1 MFAMEAKASGGA
13 TDRSGGQVFKAGAVP
28 TSIKRVKPAYV
39 QSLRPESSSVSDDDI
54 RLSYAKLLFNA
65 FNGLE
70 KKDLSQKFRALCVD
84 DPSMSVKWIGD
95 KGNSIWSMSETNM
108 TSLNFHSLC
117 SFPNIGNPCG
127 PDYREASGLI
137 PVTSWLEAI
146 MVTAVPDAVIQLQDS
161 KLRVR
166 PDKSS
171 YLLCKYTFN
180 GTQISKIESVG
191 TAAQPSN
198 NNNTSLINMTSVS
211 LSKAEENEAKNSL
224 ADVVERS
231 VNRSD
236 SITSNASASKGRK
249 RPLETASAVDIV
261 DHSPLEATTFLQTSF
276 KMSIV
281 GTLII
286 HINPEKRIHK
296 FEYIQKLIKLTV
308 GTQ

>member
-1 MFAMEAKASGGA
+1 MCDAAGNYDLKVEFLESNDFIDEEDEFRNFCLNLLEPGQIDPNVSPRSNIMFAMEAKASGGA
-13 TDRSGGQVFKAGAVP
+13 TDRSGGQIFKAGAVP

-95 KGNSIWSMSETNM
+95 K
-108 TSLNFHSLC
+108 
-117 SFPNIGNPCG
+117 
-127 PDYREASGLI
+127 
-137 PVTSWLEAI
+137 VTSWLEAI

-191 TAAQPSN
+191 AAALPSN
-198 NNNTSLINMTSVS
+198 SNSSMANVTSVT

-236 SITSNASASKGRK
+236 SITSARLFLASGR
-249 RPLETASAVDIV
+249 S
-261 DHSPLEATTFLQTSF
+261 
-276 KMSIV
+276 
-281 GTLII
+281 
-286 HINPEKRIHK
+286 
-296 FEYIQKLIKLTV
+296 
-308 GTQ
+308 